1 MGGESATSRTIFATV
16 IVPIYNAS
24 AYLDECLTSL
34 AKQDCSDY
42 EVICIDDCSSD
53 NSFEIAMAYAATYPN
68 LFRVMR
74 NEENIGQGQTR
85 NRGTSLARGEYVTF
99 VDSDDYVAGDYI
111 STYRRAARQ
120 GDFDAIVA
128 GYTRDVD
135 GRLTECPA
143 PQIPWC
149 LSTYSIACAKLFRL
163 AFLDEHS
170 ICFPKERRG
179 EDIFFNLACFCGGAS
194 CERLDYTGY
203 HYRLNRQ
210 STTKTISHAIHFEK
224 SVVSMFDQ
232 LNDEFPFTSL
242 EPPKRDVVCYAY
254 IANALNALI
263 TYAHGCGIKEMRS
276 RRTLIFS
283 TAKRLFPE
291 YETNPLFHLS
301 ASTGQTLKIKWS
313 VWFIMILRKIKIDIL
328 LFHFISII

>member
-1 MGGESATSRTIFATV
+1 MTSKATTSRTIFASV
-16 IVPIYNAS
+16 IVPIYNA
-24 AYLDECLTSL
+24 AEYLDKCLTSL

-42 EVICIDDCSSD
+42 EVICIDDCSTD
-53 NSFEIAMAYAATYPN
+53 KSFEIATAYATTYPD
-68 LFRVMR
+68 LFRIMK
-74 NEENIGQGQTR
+74 NEENVGQGQTR
-85 NRGTSLARGEYVTF
+85 NRGISLARGEYVTF

-170 ICFPKERRG
+170 IRFPKERRG
-179 EDIFFNLACFCGGAS
+179 EDIFFNLACFCGSAS

-224 SVVSMFDQ
+224 SVVSMFNQ
-232 LNDEFPFTSL
+232 LNDEFPFASL
-242 EPPKRDVVCYAY
+242 ESPKRDVVCYAY

-263 TYAHGCGIKEMRS
+263 TYAHGCGIEDMRS

-283 TAKRLFPE
+283 VAKRLFPK
-291 YETNPLFHLS
+291 YETNPLFRLS
-301 ASTGQTLKIKWS
+301 ASTGQTLKIKLS
-313 VWFIMILRKIKIDIL
+313 VWFIMKLHKIELDKL
-328 LFHFISII
+328 LFELLSLV

>member
-1 MGGESATSRTIFATV
+1 MSSKATTSRTIFASV
-16 IVPIYNAS
+16 IVPIYNAAES
-24 AYLDECLTSL
+24 LDKCLTSL

-42 EVICIDDCSSD
+42 EVICIDDCSTD
-53 NSFEIAMAYAATYPN
+53 GSFEIATAYAATYPD
-68 LFRVMR
+68 LFRIMK
-74 NEENIGQGQTR
+74 NEENVGQGQTR
-85 NRGTSLARGEYVTF
+85 NRGISLARGEYVTF

-170 ICFPKERRG
+170 IRFPKERRG

-203 HYRLNRQ
+203 YYRLNRQ

-224 SVVSMFDQ
+224 SVVSMFNQ
-232 LNDEFPFTSL
+232 LNDEFPFASL
-242 EPPKRDVVCYAY
+242 RSSKRDVVCYAY
-254 IANALNALI
+254 VANALNALI
-263 TYAHGCGIKEMRS
+263 TYAHGCGVEDMRS

-301 ASTGQTLKIKWS
+301 ASVGQTVKIRWS
-313 VWFIMILRKIKIDIL
+313 VWLIIKLHKVGLDIIL
-328 LFHFISII
+328 LYLISIL